1 MAIRVPKGFRLAGVH
16 CGIKSDPR
24 KPDLTLVVSETPAV
38 AAGVYTQNLV
48 YAAPVALDRE
58 RTPSDRI
65 RTVVVNSGNANACT
79 GDRGLQDARRMA
91 GLAADACGAEEDQA
105 LVLSTGI
112 IGEYLPMDK
121 IAAGIEAATP
131 RLGSDDDALI
141 SAARGMMTT
150 DTVRKLAGR
159 TLSLGRGQVQI
170 TGMAKGAGMIGP
182 RMATMLGLV
191 ITDAALE
198 PDVAQSQLTAAA
210 DESFNCISV
219 EGHMSTNDTVLL
231 LANGAADPTPL
242 EGEDLAAFG
251 QALGEVCVELAR
263 AIPADGEGAT
273 HLITIEVT
281 GCATREAARQVA
293 KTIAESALVKT
304 AVAGGDPNWGRIVS
318 AAGYAGV
325 PFDPAGVSLRVNGFL
340 LYQAGTPVAFDA
352 KAAAESIRQN
362 RETFV
367 ELALGEGEGK
377 CRFWTSDL
385 TVDYIRINA
394 DYHT

>member
-16 CGIKSDPR
+16 CGLKSDPR
-24 KPDLTLVVSETPAV
+24 KPDLTLVVSDTPAV

-58 RTPSDRI
+58 RTPSARI

-91 GLAADACGAEEDQA
+91 RLAADACGAEEDQA

-121 IAAGIEAATP
+121 IAAGIEAATAQ
-131 RLGSDDDALI
+131 LGSDDAALI

-159 TLSLGRGQVQI
+159 TLSLSRGQVQI

-198 PDVAQSQLTAAA
+198 PDVAQSQLAAA
-210 DESFNCISV
+210 AGESFNCISI

-242 EGEDLAAFG
+242 EGEDLAAFR

-281 GCATREAARQVA
+281 GCATRDAARQVA

-325 PFDPAGVSLRVNGFL
+325 PFDPAGVSLRVNGFP
-340 LYQAGTPVAFDA
+340 LYQAGAPVAFDA

-367 ELALGEGEGK
+367 ELALSEGEAK

-385 TVDYIRINA
+385 TVDYVRINA